1 MRVRASLQAVVVL
14 VGLLPLTGCLFHT
27 HRVSERIST
36 AKLQSATR
44 DELVARINSE
54 AAKIQSLV
62 ATVDITP
69 EVGGAKKGKII
80 EYHDI
85 TGYILVRKPSTIR
98 MIGLVPIVRTRAF
111 DMVSNGMTYE
121 LSIPPKNKFYVG
133 HNDIIRPSPN
143 QLENL
148 RPQHILDALLLK
160 EIDPN
165 KDIAV
170 LEGSMETVKDPKTHK
185 DVQEPN
191 YIVDVVSKS
200 DTGWFLSRKIVFNR
214 EDLIPHEQIVYDK
227 NGNVATDATY
237 GNFEDMDGVPFPR
250 VITITRP
257 QEEYTIQLAIQKLK
271 LNGPL
276 KDEQFALSQP
286 PGSQLVN
293 MDQEPAQRAQQPTTP
308 ATPNKTP
315 EE

>member
-1 MRVRASLQAVVVL
+1 MRLRASLQAL
-14 VGLLPLTGCLFHT
+14 VALVAMLPLTGCLFHT

-36 AKLQSATR
+36 AKLQTATR
-44 DELVARINSE
+44 DELVARINNDAS
-54 AAKIQSLV
+54 KIQSLV

-69 EVGGAKKGKII
+69 EVGGAKKGKVT

-111 DMVSNGMTYE
+111 DMVSNGQTYE
-121 LSIPPKNKFYVG
+121 LSIPVKNKFYVG

-160 EIDPN
+160 EIDPKN
-165 KDIAV
+165 DIAV

-185 DVQEPN
+185 QAQEPN
-191 YIVDVVSKS
+191 YIIDVLSK
-200 DTGWFLSRKIVFNR
+200 TENGWYLARKIVFSR

-237 GNFEDMDGVPFPR
+237 GNFADMNGVSFPR
-250 VITITRP
+250 LIVITRP
-257 QEEYTIQLAIQKLK
+257 QEEYTIDLAIQKLK
-271 LNGPL
+271 LNEPL
-276 KDEQFALSQP
+276 KDEQFALAQP

-293 MDQEPAQRAQQPTTP
+293 MDMEPAQRAQQPTPTTP
-308 ATPNKTP
+308 TKTP